1 MAGVSDSNG
10 TAGVSDRNGTAGV
23 SATTSTA
30 GVSATT
36 STAGVIATFARL
48 RWRLLR
54 ASLRGSGSEKAGVV
68 LSTIGSAVVGGALA
82 AGLVNMPSVVARPAD
97 VLVIVTALV
106 PLAIVGIG
114 LIAGV
119 AQPIDPRVIAVEP
132 LTDVHRAVGL
142 LAGTAVGPPGL
153 AGLLVGIGLAVGGIR
168 AGGVPWLVILA
179 TAAWLLTLLL
189 VSRTST
195 NVLGLIS
202 TRYSRLG
209 QVIVGVGALVVYAG
223 FQVVPGAV
231 ARLDVSERADLAELL
246 DLTPLGQV
254 GRAVAEPSTGDAAL
268 HLVAAVSLIP
278 ILALVYL
285 FTTER
290 LTGAVRRT
298 DVIVARTEIA
308 GVRGAIRRLCG
319 VGGAGAI
326 AWRSVLTRFRTPRT
340 ALETFTGAGVGLAA
354 VLVPVLVRD
363 GVGSG
368 AVLVGGAVQL
378 AVLFMAGNS
387 FGSDGPPLTYEL
399 LAGAGPHMVA
409 AGKARSIAIVA
420 APVAVV
426 GPLLAAAVTGEWTY
440 LPAGFLVGAGA
451 LLAGTGGALV
461 QSTLVPIAI
470 PDSDNPFAS
479 GESGRG
485 AFAAVMLAA
494 VLVGLAIVT
503 LPVALGLLWA
513 NDRRSVALVTLL
525 GVVALTVG
533 YGLFRGAIEVSARHL
548 RLRGPE
554 FVAAITPSR

>member
-1 MAGVSDSNG
+1 MARLIV
-10 TAGVSDRNGTAGV
+10 
-23 SATTSTA
+23 
-30 GVSATT
+30 
-36 STAGVIATFARL
+36 TFARL

-54 ASLRGSGSEKAGVV
+54 ASLSGSGSEKAGVI
-68 LSTIGSAVVGGALA
+68 LSTVGSAVVGGALA
-82 AGLVNMPSVVARPAD
+82 AALINMPSVVASPGD
-97 VLVIVTALV
+97 VLVIVTGLV

-119 AQPIDPRVIAVEP
+119 AQPVDPRVLAVEP
-132 LTDVHRAVGL
+132 LRDGQRAVGL
-142 LAGTAVGPPGL
+142 LVATAAGPPGL
-153 AGLLVGIGLAVGGIR
+153 AGVLVGIGLVVGGIR
-168 AGGVPWLVILA
+168 ADGQPVVVVAA
-179 TAAWLLTLLL
+179 TVTWLLTLLL

-209 QVIVGVGALVVYAG
+209 QVIVGVGALVVYGA
-223 FQVVPGAV
+223 FQVVPGVV
-231 ARLDVSERADLAELL
+231 AQLDVGERADLAELL
-246 DLTPLGQV
+246 DLTPLGQI
-254 GRAVAEPSTGDAAL
+254 GRAASTAEVGDATL
-268 HLVAAVSLIP
+268 HLVAGASLLP
-278 ILALVYL
+278 ILAVVYL
-285 FTTER
+285 WTTAR
-290 LTGAVRRT
+290 LTSSVRRTDAIAVRTDLGGIRGAVRR
-298 DVIVARTEIA
+298 
-308 GVRGAIRRLCG
+308 LCG
-319 VGGAGAI
+319 AGGAGAI

-399 LAGAGPHMVA
+399 LAGAGPHVLA

-426 GPLLAAAVTGEWTY
+426 GPLLAAGVTGEWTY

-485 AFAAVMLAA
+485 AFAAVILAV
-494 VLVGLAIVT
+494 VLLGLAVVT

-513 NDRRSVALVTLL
+513 NDRRSVVLVTLL
-525 GVVALTVG
+525 GAVALTVG
-533 YGLFRGAIEVSARHL
+533 YGLFRGGIEVSTRHL
-548 RLRGPE
+548 RSRGPE

>member
-1 MAGVSDSNG
+1 MAGVNDSSGVNG
-10 TAGVSDRNGTAGV
+10 STLRLIGTFV
-23 SATTSTA
+23 
-30 GVSATT
+30 
-36 STAGVIATFARL
+36 RL

-54 ASLRGSGSEKAGVV
+54 ASLNGSGSEKAGVI
-68 LSTIGSAVVGGALA
+68 LSTIGSAVIGGALA
-82 AGLVNMPSVVARPAD
+82 AALVNMPSVVASPGD
-97 VLVIVTALV
+97 VLVIVTGLV

-119 AQPIDPRVIAVEP
+119 AQPVDPRVIAVEP
-132 LTDVHRAVGL
+132 LRDGQRAVGL
-142 LAGTAVGPPGL
+142 LAATAAGPPGL
-153 AGLLVGIGLAVGGIR
+153 AGALVGFGLVVGGIR
-168 AGGVPWLVILA
+168 SDGRPIVVVAATLTWLV
-179 TAAWLLTLLL
+179 TLLL

-209 QVIVGVGALVVYAG
+209 QVIVGVGALVVYGA
-223 FQVVPGAV
+223 FQVVPGVV
-231 ARLDVSERADLAELL
+231 ARLDVGERADLAELL

-254 GRAVAEPSTGDAAL
+254 GRAVSTADGSDALL
-268 HLVAAVSLIP
+268 HLVAGASLIP
-278 ILALVYL
+278 ILSVIYVV
-285 FTTER
+285 TTER
-290 LTGAVRRT
+290 LTSSVRRT
-298 DVIVARTEIA
+298 DAIVVRTDVS
-308 GVRGAIRRLCG
+308 GVRGLVRRMCG
-319 VGGAGAI
+319 VGGTGAV
-326 AWRSVLTRFRTPRT
+326 AWRSILTRFRTPRT

-399 LAGAGPHMVA
+399 LAGAGPHVLA

-426 GPLLAAAVTGEWTY
+426 GPLLAAGVTGEWTY

-461 QSTLVPIAI
+461 QSTIVPIAI

-485 AFAAVMLAA
+485 AFAAATLAL
-494 VLVGLAIVT
+494 VLIGLTLVT

-513 NDRRSVALVTLL
+513 NDRRSVVLVTLL
-525 GVVALTVG
+525 GAVALTVG
-533 YGLFRGAIEVSARHL
+533 YGLFRGAIEVAARYL
-548 RLRGPE
+548 RRRGPE
-554 FVAAITPSR
+554 FVHAITPSR